1 MNEKDIKALV
11 VPLATITTLVVLSVF
26 GNIAESRRL
35 KKEGRDL
42 HMRNEALKINRQT
55 TKWMT
60 KAESRLDP
68 GVFGKQLN
76 ERIDFAIF
84 IANH

>member
-1 MNEKDIKALV
+1 MNKSEVEALV
-11 VPLATITTLVVLSVF
+11 IPLATITTIVVLGVI

-55 TKWMT
+55 TKWMS
-60 KAESRLDP
+60 KVESKLDP
-68 GVFGKQLN
+68 AVFDKQLN